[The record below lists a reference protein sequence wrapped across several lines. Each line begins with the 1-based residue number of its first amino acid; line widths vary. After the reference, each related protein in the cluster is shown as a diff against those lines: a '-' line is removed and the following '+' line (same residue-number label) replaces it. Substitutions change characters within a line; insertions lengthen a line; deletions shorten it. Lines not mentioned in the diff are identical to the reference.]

1 MNSEE
6 IKFENFRASD
16 GMAGCVLI
24 VDDDRALCKVYTR
37 ILEKNHYKVHLAHT
51 LEDAKQLLSFRKF
64 DTILADIFL
73 GSEDG
78 LKLLNNGVAH
88 QADTPVIVITGEPSL
103 KTATHALRLNAYDY
117 LQKPISSHQLTHTV
131 ARAIEL
137 NNLRIEKKQIEKEN
151 QYYQRNLE
159 LMVAVKTANQK
170 QAEQQIRDQN
180 QFLTNIIE
188 SLTHPFMV
196 IDANN
201 YSTKIANSA
210 ARHSKII
217 QGCTCCHQ
225 LEHGADHPCPHDGD
239 ECVLKKVTA
248 GKKSYHAERVHSNGA
263 GEQHNYEVH
272 AFPLFDQFG
281 HVSQVI
287 KYYID
292 ITEKKRLETI
302 AEAANLMD
310 NLGYIFSGIR
320 HEIGNPLNSVKMAL
334 SVLSKNLNNY
344 DRTTIGEFINRSLT
358 ELLRVEYLLKAL
370 KNFSLFERP
379 ELESVNINKFMHN
392 FLSLVQDDFEKK
404 GIQITLNIST
414 KANLIKIDHRV
425 LHQVLLN
432 LMTNSADA
440 LSNVEKPNI
449 HILIIRESEW
459 IQIQVIDNGCGISE
473 EDMQNI
479 FKPFFTSKP
488 HGTGLGLVIV
498 KKMVSKMFGSISIDS
513 LKDKGTTV
521 SIFFPEGDPGNDQ
534 NLACY

>member
-1 MNSEE
+1 MMNSD
-6 IKFENFRASD
+6 KLKSKNLRASD
-16 GMAGCVLI
+16 NLVSCVLI
-24 VDDDRALCKVYTR
+24 VDDDHSLCKAYTR

-51 LEDAKQLLSFRKF
+51 LEDAKQLLSCRKF

-73 GSEDG
+73 GAEDG
-78 LKLLNNGVAH
+78 LTLLNDGLTH
-88 QADTPVIVITGEPSL
+88 QADTPIVVMTAEPSL
-103 KTATHALRLNAYDY
+103 QTATHALRLKAYDY

-131 ARAIEL
+131 ARAVEL

-159 LMVAVKTANQK
+159 VMVAVKTANQK
-170 QAEQQIRDQN
+170 QAERQVREQN
-180 QFLTNIIE
+180 KFLTNILE
-188 SLTHPFMV
+188 SLTYPFMV
-196 IDANN
+196 IDADD
-201 YSTKIANSA
+201 YSIKIANSA
-210 ARHSKII
+210 AHRSNTFHKW
-217 QGCTCCHQ
+217 TCCHQ
-225 LEHGADHPCPHDGD
+225 LRNSKDHPCPYDG
-239 ECVLKKVTA
+239 EACALKEVTKT
-248 GKKSYHAERVHSNGA
+248 KKAYHAERILSSED

-272 AFPLFDQFG
+272 AFPLFDQTG

-292 ITEKKRLETI
+292 ITEKKRLEAI

-344 DRTTIGEFINRSLT
+344 DRKTMGEFINRSLS

-370 KNFSLFERP
+370 KNFSLFESP
-379 ELESVNINKFMHN
+379 NLESVNINQFMHN
-392 FLSLVQDDFEKK
+392 FLGLVQDDFEKK
-404 GIQITLNIST
+404 GIQITSNIST
-414 KANLIKIDHRV
+414 KKHLIKIDHRA

-440 LSNVEKPNI
+440 LSNVKQPNI
-449 HILIIRESEW
+449 HISIIRESEW
-459 IQIQVIDNGCGISE
+459 IQIQVIDNGCGISK

-479 FKPFFTSKP
+479 FKPFFTSKS

-498 KKMVSKMFGSISIDS
+498 KKMVSRMFGSITIES

-521 SIFFPEGDPGNDQ
+521 SIFFPIRSSG
-534 NLACY
+534 